1 MVGIGQSLPN
11 RDGYDGGWRTVAI
24 ETVAIETV
32 AIETVAIG
40 CLLTAGES
48 SMEAVAGPGRRGAQN
63 QTTGR
68 RSNNLIG

>member
-32 AIETVAIG
+32 AIETVAIETVAIG

-48 SMEAVAGPGRRGAQN
+48 SVEAVAGP
-63 QTTGR
+63 
-68 RSNNLIG
+68 S

>member
-32 AIETVAIG
+32 AIETVAIETVAIETVAIETVAIG

-48 SMEAVAGPGRRGAQN
+48 SVEAVAGP
-63 QTTGR
+63 
-68 RSNNLIG
+68 S